1 MQTIDR
7 LKKRRELL
15 FEEIMS
21 IQKQNFD
28 DEEEKQKVLNDTQ
41 IFLYCKLELSLVC
54 LVLCTKD
61 ILEKENVP
69 NFQRLHVVRFEGVI
83 DFAQSIIDSEDAILS
98 SKEYTSLGIFPN
110 LHSEVDLVCNHC
122 GREIVNLCF
131 TNDSKFDGDAEK
143 VEKITILC
151 PTHRRRKKEDPKFIF
166 FTLGN
171 TFEMKDRF
179 SSAKKAVEK
188 WKEKN
193 KAE

>member
-28 DEEEKQKVLNDTQ
+28 DEEEKQKILNDTQ

-54 LVLCTKD
+54 LVLSTKE
-61 ILEKENVP
+61 ILEKENIP
-69 NFQRLHVVRFEGVI
+69 NFQRLHVVRFDEVI
-83 DFAQSIIDSEDAILS
+83 DFAQSIIDSEDRILR
-98 SKEYTSLGIFPN
+98 SKEYACLGVFCN

-131 TNDSKFDGDAEK
+131 TTADSKFDGDAEK

-151 PTHRRRKKEDPKFIF
+151 PTHHRHIKEPRIF

-171 TFEMKDRF
+171 TYEMADRF
-179 SSAKKAVEK
+179 TSAKEAVEK
-188 WKEKN
+188 WKEEN